1 MPRSAQ
7 MVLSDDGNGQVAGD
21 AGRFRRSSTDL
32 DRDMKTREVRNAPF
46 LNTHRQNPR
55 NPSGQEDGTR
65 DNPRKDCGKP
75 QSRPYSFKAEATMPC
90 SR

>member
-1 MPRSAQ
+1 
-7 MVLSDDGNGQVAGD
+7 
-21 AGRFRRSSTDL
+21 
-32 DRDMKTREVRNAPF
+32 MKTREVRNAPF